1 MHTDEPAVV
10 KEELIEDQLGV
21 SFRDAAYLQRNV
33 LSLHNVLDYFALSEF
48 YDRTC
53 NNALCVMQ
61 RVDLSQMVNMTGVEY
76 VVFHAHEPSSLFVV
90 RKQRRSSPELAE
102 HLLTYYI
109 INGTVFQAPSL
120 GAVLSSRILKSLHYA
135 RRALRSVE
143 QHSTF
148 STTHGYTW
156 DHVDL
161 GDTQSHRLTEDAQ
174 RAAAFKAARST
185 EATPFN
191 VANLF
196 QRIDRIETATA
207 AATQSAAAATAATAA
222 AAAAPTTAVGSA
234 ATASIAVPSSSSS
247 SSSSAPPLADDR
259 KRRRVE

>member
-1 MHTDEPAVV
+1 MNTDEPAVV

-90 RKQRRSSPELAE
+90 RKQLRSSPELAE

-161 GDTQSHRLTEDAQ
+161 GDTQSHRLTEHAQ

-196 QRIDRIETATA
+196 QRIERIETATA
-207 AATQSAAAATAATAA
+207 AAAQSAAAAATAAPTTTAA
-222 AAAAPTTAVGSA
+222 TVVGSA
-234 ATASIAVPSSSSS
+234 ATASVAVPSSSS